1 MTVTGK
7 SLPTGAPPIPWK
19 DDFRAIFSLG
29 KNPRIRTLPG
39 QIMVVGVARAT
50 RASGVLT
57 SVSLLN

>member
-1 MTVTGK
+1 MTVTGNPC
-7 SLPTGAPPIPWK
+7 LPVPPLPWK

-39 QIMVVGVARAT
+39 QIMVVGWPGGQ
-50 RASGVLT
+50 ASGVLT